1 MRERIEPGAIIDGYR
16 VGACIHGGGT
26 GSIYEVAA
34 PAGRDPGFPIA
45 MKAPL
50 LGRGE
55 SSVGIDS
62 FEMEQMIL
70 PTLTGP
76 HVPRY
81 VASGDVTATP
91 YIVME
96 RIQGLGLSEFV
107 ARAPLDPDEV
117 VSVGAALADAV
128 HSVHRQDVVH
138 LDLKPENFMIR
149 PGGEAVVLDFGFAR
163 HARYPDLLAEVEEF
177 AAGSAAYVSPEQ
189 LRNDRSDLRSDLF
202 ALGVLIYE
210 LATGRLPFGLPQT
223 LSGMRDRLWRAPAP
237 PRAFND
243 RIPGWLQEII
253 LRCLDPDPAQR
264 YQSAAHIALDLRNP
278 EQVTL
283 SARAERSRADGF
295 ARHLANWWRAR
306 SWVAANDTRS
316 QAGGPTVILVAV
328 DTEHPDDERHSPL
341 RFATAQIASL
351 DPDSRVMFVSVIR
364 SPPIGEGPNEMDTT
378 AGRHLEHK
386 ARLRHWVAPLK
397 LPASRISLHVVEAT
411 SAADTLL
418 NLARANHVDLIVLGA
433 PGPSEK
439 RLGWWRSAASSVTAN
454 APCSVHVVRVP
465 ERITSAARPS
475 QGPADDPV

>member
-1 MRERIEPGAIIDGYR
+1 MRERIEEGAVIDGYR

-26 GSIYEVAA
+26 GSIYQVT
-34 PAGRDPGFPIA
+34 PPSGHDPGFPIV

-70 PTLTGP
+70 PTLIGP

-81 VASGDVTATP
+81 IASGDVTATP

-96 RIQGLGLSEFV
+96 HIEGRSLAEFV
-107 ARAPLDPDEV
+107 ARAPLEPDEV
-117 VSVGAALADAV
+117 ASIGAALADAV
-128 HSVHRQDVVH
+128 HSLHRQDVVH

-210 LATGRLPFGLPQT
+210 LATGRLPFGRPQT
-223 LSGMRDRLWRAPAP
+223 MSGMRDRLWRVPPP
-237 PRAFND
+237 PRAIND
-243 RIPGWLQEII
+243 RVPGWLQEIV
-253 LRCLDPDPAQR
+253 LRCLDPNPAQR

-278 EQVTL
+278 ENVAL
-283 SARAERSRADGF
+283 SAHAERSRADGF
-295 ARHLANWWRAR
+295 ARHVTNWWRAR
-306 SWVAANDTRS
+306 SRGAMREARS
-316 QAGGPTVILVAV
+316 EAGGPMVILVAV

-341 RFATAQIASL
+341 RSATAQIASL
-351 DPDSRVMFVSVIR
+351 DPESRIMFVSVIR
-364 SPPIGEGPNEMDTT
+364 SAPIGEGPNEMDTT

-386 ARLRHWVAPLK
+386 ARLRHWAAPLK
-397 LPASRISLHVVEAT
+397 LPASRVSLHTVEAVN
-411 SAADTLL
+411 AADTLL
-418 NLARANHVDLIVLGA
+418 NLARANHVGLIVLGA

-465 ERITSAARPS
+465 ERVASIPR
-475 QGPADDPV
+475 